1 MTPDTSMPGPADW
14 AVQMSGGAETIIPDV
29 RSPSP
34 AVSANI
40 PSLIAEAAELTVGWV
55 GPERRRLLALGDRLQ
70 EGRLQLAVVGQ
81 FKRGKS
87 TLLNALLGAR
97 VLPFAVTPLT
107 AIATFLRNGS
117 ALKLISEDVQGR
129 REEKI
134 CDSTDELRDLL
145 QARVTEDGN
154 PHNRLG
160 LSKVE
165 VEYPLPLLAAG
176 VVLIDTPGVG
186 STYRHNTETARET
199 LPQCDAALFV
209 VSPDP
214 PITATEVDYL
224 REIRAV
230 AVTILVVLN
239 KIDLVD
245 VDDRTRSEAFLR
257 AAVHEAIGDRDVAF
271 FSVSARLALE
281 SKASGDAVAM
291 ERSGITGLE
300 RHLEEF
306 ARTKRQPTL
315 QRAIAQKAGA
325 EIRELAYVAEMRLAA
340 SRLPAEELTRRLEEF
355 RVAERTFDAERN
367 LRLDVLS
374 GDRQRLL
381 TELNNRAA
389 QMRERVQRS
398 LHWDIDRQIASSS
411 DVRVIRLDIADRLP
425 KLFQTEFET
434 LEAHE
439 RQHLEELLGHHQAQ
453 ADDLIAKVRHAAAKL
468 LEIPFMAPQAG
479 DAFEAKKIPYW
490 IDAPREALGNAPRSL
505 LTALLPAD
513 MKRRR
518 VRAQLVADAD
528 EMVARNVENLRWS
541 IRQNLEDAIRRFQ
554 LELDERLQASQSATR
569 QAIEEALKRRG
580 QVEVESRDEI
590 SALASVHERL
600 VDIASAL
607 QEGEQYG

>member
-1 MTPDTSMPGPADW
+1 MPETADC
-14 AVQMSGGAETIIPDV
+14 AVQMSGGAEAITPD
-29 RSPSP
+29 
-34 AVSANI
+34 AVGLNAAVGSNI
-40 PSLIAEAAELTVGWV
+40 PSLIAEAVALTVGWH
-55 GPERRRLLALGDRLQ
+55 GHPPERRRLLALAERLQ
-70 EGRLQLAVVGQ
+70 QCRLQLAVVGQ

-87 TLLNALLGAR
+87 TLLNALLEAR
-97 VLPFAVTPLT
+97 VLPSAVTPLT
-107 AIATFLRNGS
+107 AIATFLRNGK
-117 ALKLISEDVQGR
+117 ALKLISEDAQGR
-129 REEKI
+129 REEKV
-134 CDSTDELRDLL
+134 CSSTDELRALL

-160 LSKVE
+160 LSRVD

-224 REIRAV
+224 KEIRAV
-230 AVTILVVLN
+230 AVTILIVLN

-245 VDDRTRSEAFLR
+245 AEDRSRSESFLR
-257 AAVHEAIGDRDVAF
+257 AAVHEAIGDRDVIF

-281 SKASGDAVAM
+281 SKASGDSIAM
-291 ERSGITGLE
+291 ERSGITALE
-300 RHLEEF
+300 RYLEEF

-315 QRAIAQKAGA
+315 ERAIAQKAGS

-340 SRLPAEELTRRLEEF
+340 SRLPAEELSRRLEEF
-355 RVAERTFDAERN
+355 RAAEKTFDSERN
-367 LRLDVLS
+367 LRFDVLS

-381 TELNNRAA
+381 HELNNRAA

-398 LHWDIDRQIASSS
+398 LHWEIDRQMASAS
-411 DVRVIRLDIADRLP
+411 DMRVIRQDIADRMP
-425 KLFQTEFET
+425 KLFQTEFES
-434 LEAHE
+434 LEGYE
-439 RQHLEELLGHHQAQ
+439 RQHLEELLGRHQAQ
-453 ADDLIAKVRHAAAKL
+453 ADELIGKVRHAAAQL
-468 LEIPFMAPQAG
+468 LDIPFVAPQASE
-479 DAFEAKKIPYW
+479 AFEARKIPYW
-490 IDAPREALGNAPRSL
+490 IDAPRDALGNAPRGL
-505 LTALLPAD
+505 LIALLPAD

-518 VRAQLVADAD
+518 VRTQLVAEAD

-554 LELDERLQASQSATR
+554 QELDERLQSSQGATR

-580 QVEVESRDEI
+580 QVEKESQDEI
-590 SALASVHERL
+590 STLARVRERL
-600 VDIASAL
+600 VGIASAL
-607 QEGEQYG
+607 QEGKQNG